1 MTEVAD
7 QKSEHLQGDNSVLPL
22 AEEFNALVPTI
33 IDTIGIPIIIMDGS
47 LQVKFATAAFYKEFD
62 FTPQQLLGNHF
73 YKLVNCPGNNAS
85 LTHRLVH
92 LRYGD
97 EPIEESEIA
106 CTFAGKERFYKMN
119 AAAAKGGNGEKV
131 IILSIHDITDWCTEK
146 QILESITRKLEEKL
160 VLTTES
166 AQLGTWQMESQTGII
181 SWDTRCSNYFGTSVE
196 TLPYTDFLQKLHPDD
211 RQATDAEIGK
221 ATAGTNDGLYNME
234 FRTIFNNTDTRFWL
248 RASGK
253 AYFDENGKA
262 VRLAGTV
269 TDITLQKLN
278 EQLLKE
284 SEERFRVAADAAA
297 VLIWLSTPYRSR
309 NYFNKSWL
317 AYIGLNYE
325 QQTGFRWKENI
336 HESDQAAYN
345 EIYEA
350 SFEKR
355 KKYTVEYKLRRHDG
369 EYRWVSEVGAPRFSP
384 AGIFEGYIG
393 TCMDIH
399 DQKRTTEELEQQ
411 VEERT
416 QLLSTAVANLEASNQ
431 NLEEF
436 AYVASHDL
444 QEPLRKI
451 QSFATRLQDKTQPDL
466 SDRTRL
472 YLSKITGAS
481 NRMSQLIGD
490 LLKYSKLKNTSEL
503 LEITDLD
510 KVVENVLSDF
520 DLVIQHKQANIIRQK
535 LPVIKAMP
543 TRVTQLFHNLI
554 SNALKFRRAGVAPVI
569 KIHAGRLPE
578 EKKSR
583 FLSLDQSRDYEL
595 ITFEDNGIGFNQE
608 YSEKVFNIFQRLNGM
623 SDYEGTGIGLAI
635 CRKIVINHHGLIYA
649 ESEENVGTR
658 FHIILPALKG
668 ESTRKV

>member
-7 QKSEHLQGDNSVLPL
+7 EIPENLQGVSNNFSLGEKFISLIP
-22 AEEFNALVPTI
+22 AIINTI
-33 IDTIGIPIIIMDGS
+33 NIPILIMDGS
-47 LQVKFATAAFYKEFD
+47 LQVKFATTAFYQEFD
-62 FTPQQLLGNHF
+62 FTPGQLLGSHF

-85 LTHRLVH
+85 LIQRLFN
-92 LRYGD
+92 LECGGIS
-97 EPIEESEIA
+97 IEESELA
-106 CTFAGKERFYKMN
+106 CTFSGRERFYKMN
-119 AAAAKGGNGEKV
+119 AAAATGEDGEKV

-146 QILESITRKLEEKL
+146 QKLETITQKLEEKL

-166 AQLGTWQMESQTGII
+166 AQLGTWQMESQTGIT
-181 SWDTRCSNYFGTSVE
+181 SWDTRCSNFFGTSVK
-196 TLPYTDFLQKLHPDD
+196 TLPYSEFLQKLHPDD
-211 RQATDAEIGK
+211 REATDAEITK
-221 ATAGTNDGLYNME
+221 ATSGTNDGLYNIE
-234 FRTIFNNTDTRFWL
+234 FRTIFNNSDTRFWL

-253 AYFDENGKA
+253 VYFDENGNA
-262 VRLAGTV
+262 VHLAGTV

-317 AYIGLNYE
+317 AYVGQNYDH
-325 QQTGFRWKENI
+325 QMGFRWKETI
-336 HESDQAAYN
+336 HNSDQVAYN
-345 EIYEA
+345 DIYET

-393 TCMDIH
+393 TCIDIH

-416 QLLSTAVANLEASNQ
+416 QLLSKAVANLEASNQ

-451 QSFATRLQDKTQPDL
+451 QSFETRLQDKTQPDL

-520 DLVIQHKQANIIRQK
+520 DLVIQHKQAKIIRQK

-543 TRVTQLFHNLI
+543 TRVAQLFHNLI
-554 SNALKFRRAGVAPVI
+554 SNALKFTRAGVTPVI
-569 KIHAGRLPE
+569 HIHTSRLPE

-583 FLSLDQSRDYEL
+583 YPSLDQSRDYEM
-595 ITFEDNGIGFNQE
+595 ITFEDNGIGFDQE

-635 CRKIVINHHGLIYA
+635 CRKIVINHHGLIFA
-649 ESEENVGTR
+649 ESQENEGTK
-658 FHIILPALKG
+658 FHIILPAFAG
-668 ESTRKV
+668 PGTRKV